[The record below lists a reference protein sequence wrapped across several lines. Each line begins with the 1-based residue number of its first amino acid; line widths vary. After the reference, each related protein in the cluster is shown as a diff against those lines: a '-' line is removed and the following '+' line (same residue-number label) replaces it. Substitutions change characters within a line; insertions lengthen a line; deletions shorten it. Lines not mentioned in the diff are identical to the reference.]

1 MTHTVLVTGSPA
13 RVALVSTALAKR
25 DCRVVEAADREALL
39 AVCSSLGPA
48 AVDDYVQL
56 PVDLPSLG
64 DTVVAKFHA
73 FLADGL
79 LARFEMVS
87 AILGVLRPN
96 ASVILV
102 SGKLPAELSAPDDT
116 QARMALLQV
125 LARAIRADTAP
136 DVVRTVIMDSTHP
149 ADEIADLVVDARPR
163 KLGVMEGVAKQFPEM
178 DYVDWR
184 LEVLSLATI
193 ES

>member
-1 MTHTVLVTGSPA
+1 MTPTVLVTGSPE
-13 RVALVSTALAKR
+13 RVALLSAALAKR
-25 DCRVVEAADREALL
+25 HCHVIEAVDIDGLL
-39 AVCSSLGPA
+39 AACSSLGPA

-56 PVDLPSLG
+56 PVDLPWLG
-64 DTVVAKFHA
+64 DTIVSKFHA

-102 SGKLPAELSAPDDT
+102 AGNLPAELSAPDDT
-116 QARMALLQV
+116 QARRALLEV
-125 LARAIRADTAP
+125 LAQAIRADTAP
-136 DVVRTVIMDSTHP
+136 DAVRTVIMDSARS
-149 ADEIADLVVDARPR
+149 ADDIADLVVDASPA
-163 KLGVMEGVAKQFPEM
+163 KVTMSADVAKRFPEM